1 MILITGIT
9 GKTGGGLIDAMV
21 ENGYKDTIR
30 AVVRETS
37 NLSKLKSSGLSY
49 EVCYGDISDE
59 EFISRAAEGCETVCH
74 LASKGHIDRI
84 AKAVANTSSVRHC
97 YFVSSTSIYSEY
109 RAASDKLIAAEKE
122 MKLLFQNNDESIA
135 YTIIRPT
142 MIFGSINDKNIS
154 TFMKW
159 LDKYPVFPIVNNGE
173 ALLQPVEKRDLG
185 KGIFQL
191 LNHPDEVKNQEY
203 IISGDRPISLKYCL
217 QSISD
222 SIGKKT
228 LFINIPMPIA
238 KAAVYTVWGLS
249 MKKVD
254 YIEKLARLTE
264 DRSFDHK
271 EMTEQ
276 FGYTPQSFEFWLQDL
291 AKDYLDNKMRW
302 EK

>member
-21 ENGYKDTIR
+21 ENGYMDTIR
-30 AVVRETS
+30 AVARETS
-37 NLSKLKSSGLSY
+37 DLSKLKNSGLSY
-49 EVCYGDISDE
+49 EVCYGDVSDE
-59 EFISRAAEGCETVCH
+59 VFLSSVAEGCETVCH
-74 LASKGHIDRI
+74 IASKGHIDS
-84 AKAVANTSSVRHC
+84 VANAVVNTRSVRHC

-109 RAASDKLIAAEKE
+109 RAASDKLISAEKE
-122 MKLLFQNNDESIA
+122 MKLLFENNDGGGIA

-142 MIFGSINDKNIS
+142 MIFGSVNDKNIS

-159 LDKYPVFPIVNNGE
+159 LDRYHVFPIVNNGE

-191 LNHPDEVKNQEY
+191 LIHPDEVKNKEY

-217 QSISD
+217 QCISE
-222 SIGKKT
+222 SIGKRT
-228 LFINIPMPIA
+228 IFINIPMPIA
-238 KAAVYTVWGLS
+238 KAAVYAVYGLS
-249 MKKVD
+249 MKRID

-276 FGYTPQSFEFWLQDL
+276 FGYTPQSFEFWIQDL
-291 AKDYLDNKMRW
+291 AKEYLDKKK